1 MQLYHINRIIP
12 FGKLTRLL
20 VVISVSI
27 QIIIISYNHFSGY
40 YHISTAGNFLIR
52 LSYSSVLTLFAAF
65 LIAYPDLYIIG
76 WLNKVAPWKSKVGL
90 RIMLQML
97 TTILLAISVAV
108 FITTVAQLIDPYEES
123 YVRVLIVNVL
133 ITIVIN
139 IFMMIMLEAW
149 IYFNENERSEA
160 ELQQLQKELS
170 TIKFEV
176 LKSQINPHFM
186 FNSLNVLSGLIDT
199 DVEKAQD
206 FIDEFAM
213 VYRYVLE
220 TIEKQMVS
228 LEEELGFIRSYMF
241 LQKIR
246 YGDALVYD
254 MNISSACLKM
264 LIPPLSL
271 QTVVENSIKHN
282 AISAAEKLF
291 INIYTKDDSLV
302 VQNSINPKVSHH
314 FSSGVGQANL
324 AKRYALLG
332 RETPSFFMKTDH
344 YIAILPLLKVK
355 ENERTD
361 SRR

>member
-220 TIEKQMVS
+220 TIEKQVVS
-228 LEEELGFIRSYMF
+228 IEEEIGFLRSYMF

-246 YGDALVYD
+246 YGESLSYD
-254 MNISSACLKM
+254 INVASECLKM
-264 LIPPLSL
+264 LVPPLSL
-271 QTVVENSIKHN
+271 QTVVENAIKHN
-282 AISAAEKLF
+282 TISNSEKLS
-291 INIYTKDDSLV
+291 INIYADREQLLVENSL
-302 VQNSINPKVSHH
+302 NPKISHS
-314 FSSGVGQANL
+314 FSTGLGQVNL
-324 AKRYALLG
+324 VKRYAMLG
-332 RETPSFFMKTDH
+332 KEKPAFTMKKDS
-344 YIAILPLLKVK
+344 YLAKLPLIKIK
-355 ENERTD
+355 EDEYSD
-361 SRR
+361 S